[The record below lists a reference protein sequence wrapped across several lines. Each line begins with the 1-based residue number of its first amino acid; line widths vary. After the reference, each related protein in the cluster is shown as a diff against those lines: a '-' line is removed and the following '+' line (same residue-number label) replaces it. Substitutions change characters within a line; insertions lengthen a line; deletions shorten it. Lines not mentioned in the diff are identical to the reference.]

1 MKSYSGKICRK
12 TLCGSIISVSCF
24 FTGQIACSQ
33 AFVKVESHATRA
45 SNFSL
50 VTIGDAGEKNDIL
63 GDNAKALNKLFND
76 DAFDLLVFLGD
87 NFYKIGLN
95 FDKAATQKEVEEET
109 QKKIKDVL
117 GPFQNVT
124 QKLGRS
130 RVHAIAGNHDYYA
143 RLVVDKSLLFGLIS
157 IQTAPVGITNRGN
170 EREAEIPFWTY
181 HYGLPEQA
189 LFRIGETQDSL
200 QVIFFDSAILLRTPP
215 HTWGTYL
222 SALRQVLVSTQNR
235 PQIKWRI
242 LTAHHPLYSVG
253 KHGGYTVWDA
263 ESQTVQQLNLCDADT
278 DAVGYF
284 LNIADPQDLCAA
296 RYRNYQDSIKSV
308 IRQSSVRVQIIASG
322 HDHSLQL
329 LYYPERDRDCSNCPK
344 IHIVSGAGSSAGK
357 VKAPSP
363 HAGEFTSPNN
373 NPKQQGESQY
383 GFTRF
388 DITGEEMHVRFFS
401 GKTKKEIEM
410 GGRTSFRID
419 VNGNLVSE

>member
-1 MKSYSGKICRK
+1 M
-12 TLCGSIISVSCF
+12 
-24 FTGQIACSQ
+24 ACSQ
-33 AFVKVESHATRA
+33 AFVKVESHATKA
-45 SNFSL
+45 STFSL
-50 VTIGDAGEKNDIL
+50 VAVGDAGEKSDIL
-63 GDNAKALNKLFND
+63 HDNAKALSKLFD
-76 DAFDLLVFLGD
+76 DSAFDLLVFLGD

-117 GPFQNVT
+117 GPFQKVI
-124 QKLGRS
+124 QKLGRN

-143 RLVVDKSLLFGLIS
+143 RLVVDKSILFGLIS

-200 QVIFFDSAILLRTPP
+200 QVIFFDSAILLRTSPDA
-215 HTWGTYL
+215 WGKYL
-222 SALRQVLVSTQNR
+222 SALRQILASTQNR

-263 ESQTVQQLNLCDADT
+263 KSQTVQRLNLCDADS

-284 LNIADPQDLCAA
+284 INIADPEDLCAA
-296 RYRNYQDSIKSV
+296 RYRSYQDSIKSV
-308 IRQSSVRVQIIASG
+308 IRQSGVRVQIFLAG

-329 LYYPERDRDCSNCPK
+329 LHYPLRDENCSNCPK
-344 IHIVSGAGSSAGK
+344 IHIVSGAGSSTGK
-357 VKAPSP
+357 VKAPSLP
-363 HAGEFTSPNN
+363 AGEFTSPNN

-388 DITGEEMHVRFFS
+388 DITGEEILVRFFS
-401 GKTKKEIEM
+401 GKTKREIDM
-410 GGRTSFRID
+410 GGRMNFRID
-419 VNGNLVSE
+419 LNGKLVSE